1 MTTNSKNYRWNFI
14 EGNLNAE
21 MIMVEVIQCRN
32 ENNTMLFKLHKYVG
46 FL

>member
-1 MTTNSKNYRWNFI
+1 MTANSKNYRWNII

-21 MIMVEVIQCRN
+21 VIMVEVIQGRN